1 MMRRLPTVEEACSS
15 LHQSESHIEV
25 LKPVKEVESL
35 VMFIKG
41 EASCIACGKVGHTK
55 GNYWFVVGFPPK
67 GQKDQRGKG
76 KDYSNAKS
84 QKWHRGGKSG
94 RGRMVA
100 NAHNVSEVG
109 SSAITARGAITPQQF
124 KQLMKLLPTPSRD
137 GGSKTEDEMDFT
149 YAGMVSCCY
158 ADTLNTPWI
167 IDSGAPS
174 PRQGVE
180 MY

>member
-1 MMRRLPTVEEACSS
+1 MGRTALIDALNLQKEELELFQSLNGLDENYNSQRSNLLMMRRLPTVEEACSS

-55 GNYWFVVGFPPK
+55 GNYWFIVGFPPK

-84 QKWHRGGKSG
+84 QKWQRRK
-94 RGRMVA
+94 
-100 NAHNVSEVG
+100 
-109 SSAITARGAITPQQF
+109 I
-124 KQLMKLLPTPSRD
+124 
-137 GGSKTEDEMDFT
+137 
-149 YAGMVSCCY
+149 
-158 ADTLNTPWI
+158 W
-167 IDSGAPS
+167 
-174 PRQGVE
+174 
-180 MY
+180 